1 MSSPEGLKGRIS
13 TFWRS
18 ESGNVYFRLYGIK
31 KPFLLGHDVDET
43 LIPYLAKNLGA
54 STNAIDKGDFYL
66 VTWLGITCKV
76 HLRKDGLPVEWEKR
90 ELPYQW
96 KKTAK
101 VPKRRRHWLSEHDY
115 NGYYEPIKD

>member
-1 MSSPEGLKGRIS
+1 MATS
-13 TFWRS
+13 TFVFMALRS
-18 ESGNVYFRLYGIK
+18 LFFSGMMLM
-31 KPFLLGHDVDET
+31 KPLSPTSLRILGV
-43 LIPYLAKNLGA
+43 

>member
-1 MSSPEGLKGRIS
+1 MEGVKGRIS
-13 TFWRS
+13 AFWRS
-18 ESGNVYFRLYGIK
+18 ESGNVYFRLYGVK
-31 KPFLLGHDVDET
+31 KPFLLGHGVDET

-96 KKTAK
+96 KKTTN
-101 VPKRRRHWLSEHDY
+101 VLKRRRHWLSEHDY
-115 NGYYEPIKD
+115 NGYYEPLKD